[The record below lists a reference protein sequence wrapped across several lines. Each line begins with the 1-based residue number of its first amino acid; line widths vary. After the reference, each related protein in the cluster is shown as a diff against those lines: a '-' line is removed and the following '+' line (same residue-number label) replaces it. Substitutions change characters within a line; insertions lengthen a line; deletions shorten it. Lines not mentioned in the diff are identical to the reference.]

1 MSHREQQPYP
11 LAELYRQAVAS
22 ITPEQQNELAKQ
34 VRELL
39 AVFVQLLLAT
49 AQKALAAAERL
60 PPPTADEAR
69 ALVATLS
76 NILREDMPR
85 APAGT

>member
-1 MSHREQQPYP
+1 MRRRQHQAHP

-22 ITPEQQNELAKQ
+22 MTPEQQNELAKQ

-39 AVFVQLLLAT
+39 AVFVQLLLAA
-49 AQKALAAAERL
+49 AQKALATSERL

-76 NILREDMPR
+76 NILSEDTPR